1 MQIAHKYNFQNLELW
16 ALTTFLNWLNPGMRL
31 TPPKITPITTVG
43 NVNASSGAAAA
54 LSPSNSSGRAPTTDK
69 ALLDRLRRILE
80 LAVLCDEQTL
90 HNAVVQRLQEELGHP
105 NADLPWFIMLGEH
118 YGISSLTGTSY
129 YALMIQGRGRWIA
142 LRKEGT
148 LSSSQMAKLH
158 NGYYALVSL
167 WEKYRTMPPV
177 IPACTHYGHNCR
189 QRWQTYWKDLTKD
202 DHIMAKFPAD
212 VLGRLEMV
220 LSQLYSYT
228 GIMDMHQECRSRA
241 VVTVRTMHSEAKMN
255 LASNFMELS

>member
-1 MQIAHKYNFQNLELW
+1 MVCKYGFRNLERW
-16 ALTTFLNWLNPGMRL
+16 ALSTFLHWLNPGTRL
-31 TPPKITPITTVG
+31 SPPKISLTSGGSPNG
-43 NVNASSGAAAA
+43 PASS
-54 LSPSNSSGRAPTTDK
+54 PPGRTAITDK
-69 ALLDRLRRILE
+69 IFLERLKRILE
-80 LAVLCDEQTL
+80 LAVLCEEQTL
-90 HNAVVQRLQEELGHP
+90 HTAVVQRLQEELGHP

-118 YGISSLTGTSY
+118 YDIPSLTGTAY
-129 YALMIQGRGRWIA
+129 YALMVQGRGRWIA
-142 LRKEGT
+142 LAKEGT
-148 LSSSQMAKLH
+148 LSASQLSRLH

-167 WEKYRTMPPV
+167 WEKYRTIPPV
-177 IPACTHYGHNCR
+177 IPSCTHYGHNCR

-241 VVTVRTMHSEAKMN
+241 VVMVRNMLAEARLN
-255 LASNFMELS
+255 LASNFAELL